1 MQELNNSRLSPGQS
15 KGQVPA
21 NRRHRPEGVDKAQR
35 EENSRDNV
43 NIVAKTQ
50 EEKKQSGL

>member
-21 NRRHRPEGVDKAQR
+21 NRRHSEVHSF
-35 EENSRDNV
+35 ECTSFF
-43 NIVAKTQ
+43 
-50 EEKKQSGL
+50 KKQEKLPNQMPVHS